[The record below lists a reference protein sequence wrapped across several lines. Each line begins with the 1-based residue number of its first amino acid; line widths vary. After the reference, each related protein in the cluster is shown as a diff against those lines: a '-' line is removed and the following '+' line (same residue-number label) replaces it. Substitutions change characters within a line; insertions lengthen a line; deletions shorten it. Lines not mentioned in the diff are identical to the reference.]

1 MNDALLNVLRSVDT
15 PTVCN
20 AIEAAQGKRGFN
32 NFTKATMVASAPE
45 EKSVV
50 GYALTA
56 KIAAT
61 SAPEEST
68 ESLKERRMAY
78 YKYMAE
84 GQRPS
89 VAVIEDCD
97 FPNCVGA
104 FWGEINTTVHNII
117 RNYVREENIYRGK
130 NIIIVETVKE
140 YVKKVIELDKRTLEK
155 GNELKIIAVEKEFE
169 DEIKEGRK
177 KYKIRGKI
185 DRIDELNGD
194 VRVIDYKSGKK
205 ISKRNLTIKNSEE
218 LTKEKGIYNLQLLIY
233 ILGIRGEF
241 NEKIIKSGI
250 INLKNIRDGVL
261 EGVFNGNTALSN
273 NEMENYKKEII
284 MIITNI
290 LDKNKLFKN

>member
-61 SAPEEST
+61 SAPDEPA

-104 FWGEINTTVHNII
+104 FWGEINTTVHKGFGVSGVVTNGVVRDLGDLPAGFPVIAGSI
-117 RNYVREENIYRGK
+117 GPSHAFVHVREFGK
-130 NIIIVETVKE
+130 PVSVFG
-140 YVKKVIELDKRTLEK
+140 L
-155 GNELKIIAVEKEFE
+155 AVEEGDLVHADRHGALVIPSLVIPSLQHAIEKLIATERLVLDPASKPDFDFE
-169 DEIKEGRK
+169 AFAKAWAAFEAAR
-177 KYKIRGKI
+177 
-185 DRIDELNGD
+185 
-194 VRVIDYKSGKK
+194 
-205 ISKRNLTIKNSEE
+205 T
-218 LTKEKGIYNLQLLIY
+218 
-233 ILGIRGEF
+233 
-241 NEKIIKSGI
+241 
-250 INLKNIRDGVL
+250 
-261 EGVFNGNTALSN
+261 
-273 NEMENYKKEII
+273 
-284 MIITNI
+284 
-290 LDKNKLFKN
+290 

>member
-1 MNDALLNVLRSVDT
+1 MNGALFDVLRSVDT

-20 AIEAAQGKRGFN
+20 AIEEAQGKRGFN

-61 SAPEEST
+61 SAPEEPA

-104 FWGEINTTVHNII
+104 FWGEINTTVHKGFGVSGVVTNGVVRDLGDLPTGFPVIAGSI
-117 RNYVREENIYRGK
+117 GPSHAFVHVREFGK
-130 NIIIVETVKE
+130 PVSVFGLEVEEGDLVHADRHGAL
-140 YVKKVIELDKRTLEK
+140 VIPSLVIPSLQHAIEKLIATERLVLDPASKPDFDFEAFAKAWAAFEAART
-155 GNELKIIAVEKEFE
+155 
-169 DEIKEGRK
+169 
-177 KYKIRGKI
+177 
-185 DRIDELNGD
+185 
-194 VRVIDYKSGKK
+194 
-205 ISKRNLTIKNSEE
+205 
-218 LTKEKGIYNLQLLIY
+218 
-233 ILGIRGEF
+233 
-241 NEKIIKSGI
+241 
-250 INLKNIRDGVL
+250 
-261 EGVFNGNTALSN
+261 
-273 NEMENYKKEII
+273 
-284 MIITNI
+284 
-290 LDKNKLFKN
+290 